1 MSKEPITLAVNP
13 YTYPGTDTYQ
23 NWLMALHQDWDR
35 FKEIAGSCVSHSTFH
50 AANQT
55 LGYNLAKATPLLILE
70 LERRELYY
78 ARLAHDMREVS
89 QELASERKM
98 IVALNNTIENL
109 RATPDEGNWWE
120 D

>member
-1 MSKEPITLAVNP
+1 MSKEQITLADNP

-23 NWLMALHQDWDR
+23 DWLMALHQDWDR
-35 FKEIAGSCVSHSTFH
+35 FKEMAGSCVRHSTFH

-55 LGYNLAKATPLLILE
+55 LGYNLAKATPSLILE

-78 ARLAHDMREVS
+78 ARLAHDMRDVS
-89 QELASERKM
+89 KELASERKT

-109 RATPDEGNWWE
+109 RATPDDGNWWE

>member
-1 MSKEPITLAVNP
+1 MPKEPITLADNP
-13 YTYPGTDTYQ
+13 YTYPGTVIYQ
-23 NWLMALHQDWDR
+23 DWLMALHQDWDTFR
-35 FKEIAGSCVSHSTFH
+35 EIAGSCVSHSTFH

-55 LGYNLAKATPLLILE
+55 LGYNLAKATPSLILE

-78 ARLAHDMREVS
+78 ARLAHDMRDVS
-89 QELASERKM
+89 KELASERKL

-109 RATPDEGNWWE
+109 RAPLYEGDWWK

>member
-1 MSKEPITLAVNP
+1 MSKEPITLADNP
-13 YTYPGTDTYQ
+13 FTYPGTVIYQ
-23 NWLMALHQDWDR
+23 DWLMALHQDWDR
-35 FKEIAGSCVSHSTFH
+35 FRGIAGSCVSHSAFH

-55 LGYNLAKATPLLILE
+55 LGYNLAKACPALILE
-70 LERRELYY
+70 MERRELYY